1 MMGFTTEDEWQA
13 AYSAAYTELLL
24 ARANGRIDCT
34 DAELKSL
41 SAKVVT
47 VAIRNAQSVAP
58 DDIANLPGIH
68 VERITIERVPSDSA
82 A

>member
-24 ARANGRIDCT
+24 ARANGSIDCSDQALRSIAT
-34 DAELKSL
+34 
-41 SAKVVT
+41 KVVT